1 MAVPEN
7 NGSAI
12 VLDQYAHHALCWQL
26 DYNAASIGYKFPHKY
41 QTLNAKCGI
50 EGHHLQDISGGGDGD
65 SSSTAL
71 PPRVAPALCHPATTA
86 CIHMM
91 RYKIQTPKSIFIIII
106 FLK

>member
-1 MAVPEN
+1 MVA
-7 NGSAI
+7 
-12 VLDQYAHHALCWQL
+12 
-26 DYNAASIGYKFPHKY
+26 NAKRELHCQQERNVRTYSMIGLLGKPY
-41 QTLNAKCGI
+41 KCGI

-91 RYKIQTPKSIFIIII
+91 RYKIQTQETP
-106 FLK
+106 